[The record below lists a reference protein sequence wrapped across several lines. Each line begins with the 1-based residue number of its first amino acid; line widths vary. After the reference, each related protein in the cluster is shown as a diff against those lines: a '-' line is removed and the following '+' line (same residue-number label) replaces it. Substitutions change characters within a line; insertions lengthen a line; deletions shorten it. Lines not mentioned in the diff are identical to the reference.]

1 MDAISPSEH
10 RSLRDYLHVIRRRKW
25 VIAATVVLVTAA
37 ALGYS
42 LLQDKTFQAASQVL
56 LGRQN
61 MANLLSGL
69 GDQQIGNDFQ
79 RIAQTQAELARS
91 PEVAQRALRRAGA
104 TDMTPRELLGRTQ
117 ITVLPNAD
125 LLEFRVTGFDE
136 AETVKLAT
144 AWPDAFVGYRRT
156 LDNGALDLARRGIRG
171 RINQLDER
179 RGKLYDEL
187 IAKDEQLSTIQALQG
202 SNVTVARR
210 ADVAALVAPRP
221 LRNLPLGIAL
231 GLALGLAFAFLR
243 EALDTRVRSAE
254 ELTEILGLPL
264 VARLPEPPRRLRDQH
279 KLVMIEDPNSAAAE
293 PLRLL
298 RSNVE
303 FLNLD
308 RHARTIMIT
317 SAVQG
322 EGKSTI
328 IANLAVAFARTGKR
342 VVLVDLDFRRS
353 TLAKFF
359 DAIGRPGVTE
369 VALGAHGLD
378 DAILPVPIG
387 LEYGADEPHGSL
399 GVLTAGALPP
409 DVGEFVGGRRLAGI
423 VGELR
428 ERADVVLLDTPPVL
442 KVSDGMAL
450 STQAEAVLVVARIN
464 LIRRPMMQELARLLY
479 AMPAEK
485 LGFVLTGIDS
495 AASDAY
501 GGYGGYG
508 YGTYGSSRARPERRL
523 AGLRG

>member
-1 MDAISPSEH
+1 MDATPSSEH
-10 RSLRDYLHVIRRRKW
+10 RSLRDYLSVIRRRKW

-42 LLQDKTFQAASQVL
+42 LLQDRTYQAASQVL

-61 MANLLSGL
+61 LANLLSGL
-69 GDQQIGNDFQ
+69 GDQPIGNDFQ

-91 PEVAQRALRRAGA
+91 PEVAALTLERVGR
-104 TDMTPRELLGRTQ
+104 TDLTPRQLLDRTS

-125 LLEFRVTGFDE
+125 LLEFRVSGGDQR
-136 AETVKLAT
+136 ETVQLAS
-144 AWPDAFVGYRRT
+144 AWSEAFVGYRRT
-156 LDNGALDLARRGIRG
+156 LDNGALDIARRGIRG
-171 RINQLDER
+171 RVNQLEEPK
-179 RGKLYDEL
+179 GELYDEL
-187 IAKDEQLSTIQALQG
+187 ISKDEQLSTIQALQG
-202 SNVTVARR
+202 SNVSVARR
-210 ADVAALVAPRP
+210 ADQAALVAPRP
-221 LRNLPLGIAL
+221 LRTLPLGLAL
-231 GLALGLAFAFLR
+231 GLVLGLAFAFLR

-264 VARLPEPPRRLRDQH
+264 VARLPEPPRRVREAH
-279 KLVMIEDPNSAAAE
+279 KLVMMEDPNGAAAE
-293 PLRLL
+293 PLRLM

-308 RHARTIMIT
+308 RRARVIMIT

-328 IANLAVAFARTGKR
+328 IGNLAVALARAGKR

-353 TLAKFF
+353 TVAKFF
-359 DAIGRPGVTE
+359 DASGRPGVTE
-369 VALGAHGLD
+369 VALGEHELD
-378 DAILPVPIG
+378 DAIVPIPLG
-387 LEYGADEPHGSL
+387 VEYGADEPVGSL

-423 VGELR
+423 LAELR

-450 STQAEAVLVVARIN
+450 STQADAVLVVARMN
-464 LIRRPMMQELARLLY
+464 LIRRPMMQELARLTY

-485 LGFVLTGIDS
+485 LGFVLTGIESVAGD
-495 AASDAY
+495 
-501 GGYGGYG
+501 GYGGYG
-508 YGTYGSSRARPERRL
+508 YGYGYGEPSRKPERRL

>member
-1 MDAISPSEH
+1 MDH
-10 RSLRDYLHVIRRRKW
+10 KSLRDYLHVVVRRKW
-25 VIAATVVLVTAA
+25 VIVATVVLVTAA

-42 LLQDKTFQAASQVL
+42 LLQEKTYQAASQVL

-61 MANLLSGL
+61 LANLLSGL

-91 PEVAQRALRRAGA
+91 PEVAALVLQRSRETG
-104 TDMTPRELLGRTQ
+104 MTPRELLDRTQ

-125 LLEFRVTGFDE
+125 LLEFRVTDVDE
-136 AETVKLAT
+136 PATVALAT
-144 AWPDAFVGYRRT
+144 AWAESFVAYRRT
-156 LDNGALDLARRGIRG
+156 LDNGALEIARRGIRG
-171 RINQLDER
+171 RVEQLDEP
-179 RGKLYDEL
+179 RGELYDEL
-187 IAKDEQLSTIQALQG
+187 VAKDEQLSTIQALQG
-202 SNVTVARR
+202 SNVSVARR
-210 ADVAALVAPRP
+210 ADEAALVAPRP

-254 ELTEILGLPL
+254 ELTEVLGLPL
-264 VARLPEPPRRLRDQH
+264 VARLPEPPRRLRESH
-279 KLVMIEDPNSAAAE
+279 KLVMMEYPNGAAAE

-308 RHARTIMIT
+308 RGARTIMVT

-328 IANLAVAFARTGKR
+328 IANLAVALARSGKR

-353 TLAKFF
+353 TLARFF
-359 DAIGRPGVTE
+359 DAAGRPGVTE
-369 VALGAHGLD
+369 VALGEHGLD
-378 DAILPVPIG
+378 DAIVPVPLG
-387 LEYGADEPHGSL
+387 VEYGADEPVGSL

-409 DVGEFVGGRRLAGI
+409 DVGEFVGGRRLASI
-423 VGELR
+423 LRELR
-428 ERADVVLLDTPPVL
+428 ERADLVLLDTPPVL
-442 KVSDGMAL
+442 KVSDGMTL
-450 STQAEAVLVVARIN
+450 STQADAVLVAARMN
-464 LIRRPMMQELARLLY
+464 LIRRPMMQELARLTD
-479 AMPAEK
+479 AMPADK
-485 LGFVLTGIDS
+485 LGFVLTGDES
-495 AASDAY
+495 VAGD
-501 GGYGGYG
+501 GYG
-508 YGTYGSSRARPERRL
+508 YGYGYGEPVRPERRL